1 MPTTPISALPSI
13 SLVRDPL
20 QISFQDAGNLAS
32 ENEDFTELE
41 VQVEIEDTYGSNEW
55 RRVGEM
61 LNPYGANDISGA
73 LIHRALMGALSP
85 LPPDLSTSTAQEING
100 LIKKYRLRARD
111 VIGGEPAGTFNNS
124 DPAHAWLAGRSYLDF
139 DTDILIGK
147 AYHFLSTKPLARRY
161 HQDEKIILY
170 LLPLVSGTA
179 TLRAIIHFT
188 DGTTQSDTAKTFGS
202 VSPYRPK
209 YLNYTLPTVSKVID
223 YIEFDITGLSGTAE
237 KLTYKLISSP
247 GPYFRQLVYLN
258 SLGGYD
264 SIPLIGKTEET
275 HTDSGEIFDGIL
287 FPPLDAQVGNLQSI
301 NQRSV
306 EGFTLR
312 TGWISFQER
321 QALKDLTLRNEA
333 YLVEGTKLNK
343 LLITNAAYQLR
354 KDGEFL
360 YSLEFQARYAYENVA
375 YSRA

>member
-1 MPTTPISALPSI
+1 MPTSPISALPAI

-20 QISFQDAGNLAS
+20 QILFQDAGNLAS
-32 ENEDFTELE
+32 NNVDFTELE
-41 VQVEIEDTYGSNEW
+41 VQVEVEDTYASNEW

-61 LNPYGANDISGA
+61 LNPYGVNDIAGA

-85 LPPDLSTSTAQEING
+85 TPPDLSTSTVQEING

-111 VIGGEPAGTFNNS
+111 VVGGEPAGTFNNS

-139 DTDILIGK
+139 DTDILTGK
-147 AYHFLSTKPLARRY
+147 AYYFLTSKPTTRRY
-161 HQDEKIILY
+161 HSQEKIFLY

-179 TLRAIIHFT
+179 TLRAIITFT

-209 YLNYTLPTVSKVID
+209 YLVYTLPAVAKVID
-223 YIEFDITGLSGTAE
+223 YIEFDITGLTGTAE
-237 KLTYKLISSP
+237 KLTYKLISNP
-247 GPYFRQLVYLN
+247 GPYHQTLVYLN

-264 SIPLIGKTEET
+264 SFPLIGKTEET
-275 HTDSGEIFDGIL
+275 HTDSGEIFDGVL
-287 FPPLDAQVGNLQSI
+287 FPPLNAQAGNLQSI

-312 TGWISFQER
+312 TGWINLQER

-333 YLVEGTKLNK
+333 YLVEGTKLKK
-343 LLITNAAYQLR
+343 LLISNAAYQIR

-360 YSLEFQARYAYENVA
+360 YSLEFQARYAYENAA
-375 YSRA
+375 YSRI